1 MNPLA
6 AHWAELDTGPRRRH
20 VPLINDE
27 YGRVC
32 PVPAPCTQYPGSP
45 VLHSAPDWDWDANEG
60 GDYDDVWP
68 LPPHYAFITS
78 YEDKL

>member
-1 MNPLA
+1 MMNMA
-6 AHWAELDTGPRRRH
+6 ACARYLH
-20 VPLINDE
+20 
-27 YGRVC
+27 
-32 PVPAPCTQYPGSP
+32 PVPGSP